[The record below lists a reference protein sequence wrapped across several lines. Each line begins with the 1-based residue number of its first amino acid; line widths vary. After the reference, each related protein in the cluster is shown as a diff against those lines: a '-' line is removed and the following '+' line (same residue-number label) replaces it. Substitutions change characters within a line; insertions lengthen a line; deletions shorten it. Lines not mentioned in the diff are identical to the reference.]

1 MLWKCFSI
9 SEQPRIP
16 EWNKAGDSQGDK
28 KNYVLNLP
36 KIHFHWYCLH
46 TQALYKANIH
56 STYMLFIKKLHSF
69 VSKTLVLKENIWKT
83 TIWDEMALKKWL
95 SWREK
100 PLPLVGIHEV
110 MQTHTQLHT
119 HYNTHLCT
127 HKLVYKYHNLGV
139 LRKANI
145 LKAGIN
151 LSPQQRLLDNFQGD
165 SFKSNNFLKRAGCSR
180 EVLTQQLEQFYRP
193 YSMSGVKYHIYSFK
207 KDDFLKRLQGVHWK
221 CWHNNRNSFTDSH
234 DM

>member
-16 EWNKAGDSQGDK
+16 EWNKAGDSNGDK

-69 VSKTLVLKENIWKT
+69 PKRWYERKIYGKLLYET
-83 TIWDEMALKKWL
+83 KWP
-95 SWREK
+95 WGNDWVDKRI

-110 MQTHTQLHT
+110 KQTHTHT
-119 HYNTHLCT
+119 LAHYNRHLYT
-127 HKLVYKYHNLGV
+127 HKSVYKYHNLGV
-139 LRKANI
+139 L
-145 LKAGIN
+145 
-151 LSPQQRLLDNFQGD
+151 S
-165 SFKSNNFLKRAGCSR
+165 KS
-180 EVLTQQLEQFYRP
+180 
-193 YSMSGVKYHIYSFK
+193 
-207 KDDFLKRLQGVHWK
+207 
-221 CWHNNRNSFTDSH
+221 
-234 DM
+234 